1 MKRANFFLSQR
12 DAVMKVNGSV
22 SQRPDNGSGSLRF
35 TYISWHPFF
44 LSVTQLLRVPDS
56 LQQLLKDLCVTFNKS
71 ILAICT
77 AEGGRVLDVDL
88 IRYGRAFCSFACS
101 WCTYVLA
108 PSLCRAFTCMDV
120 YIYRNDDVLWVVEAK
135 GAESESEA
143 AGLRT
148 SEHGHSSP
156 RPMSVD
162 ATHMTA
168 DFCLKPCST
177 GPIVEGGQLVCLV
190 WAKEC
195 THTHIHVCIHLFS
208 MRALCAY
215 IDVSSSTPCEC

>member
-1 MKRANFFLSQR
+1 MRRASSLFCNRLYTGCRQQLHARGHDNEYHYIENMASSAGGQLKRANFFLSQR

-108 PSLCRAFTCMDV
+108 PSLYRAFTCMDV
-120 YIYRNDDVLWVVEAK
+120 YI
-135 GAESESEA
+135 
-143 AGLRT
+143 
-148 SEHGHSSP
+148 
-156 RPMSVD
+156 
-162 ATHMTA
+162 
-168 DFCLKPCST
+168 
-177 GPIVEGGQLVCLV
+177 
-190 WAKEC
+190 
-195 THTHIHVCIHLFS
+195 
-208 MRALCAY
+208 
-215 IDVSSSTPCEC
+215 